1 MQRKQLSERKF
12 VMKQLGVLDS
22 AFINLEQPNTP
33 QHIGGLGIYDPS
45 TAPGGFV
52 RFKQV
57 ISSFERRLATMP
69 LFRTRLV
76 EVPGGLDKPYWV
88 RDENFDV
95 EFHLRHIALP
105 QPGDWRQLCIQ
116 AARLH
121 ARPLDMT
128 RPLWEV
134 YIIEGLDKIPN
145 IPQGSFA
152 VYTKIHHS
160 LVDGAGSQGFMAALH
175 DLEPV
180 PAEQFQRMDNA
191 DKDISDREPAAGEL
205 LTRAAINSAKD
216 AVSLTR
222 GAINLAGDLVKMG
235 LALSRDEIPAAEM
248 YAPKT
253 RLNKPV
259 GPHRVFESATFKLLD
274 FKALKNATATT
285 INDVALSVISGAMRK
300 YLEHYNELPDE
311 SLTAS
316 MPLNMRSRRGQS
328 EDNNQVGSVFAALH
342 TNIEDPRQRLQAI
355 HISTQSAKQYGEKSP
370 MVDTLKLAGIFS
382 PLVTKTAARLWSE
395 SEMSTALPTN
405 ISTVISNVPGPNFD
419 LYCAGARLVSNHGLG
434 LLTPG
439 VGIFQMVYSSSDIF
453 TISVLAD
460 RDIIPDPEFYR
471 RCIEVSFKE
480 HKAVILDVKPV
491 KTSEKNSVQTKAK
504 AKANTSVPIKKN
516 TMKKKTSVNKRL
528 SASTSLK
535 KKKGKPRKVIDIK
548 E

>member
-1 MQRKQLSERKF
+1 
-12 VMKQLGVLDS
+12 MKQLGVLDS

-45 TAPGGFV
+45 TAPDGFV

-105 QPGDWRQLCIQ
+105 HPGDWRQLCIQ

-134 YIIEGLDKIPN
+134 YIIEGLDNISN

-160 LVDGAGSQGFMAALH
+160 MVDGAGSQGFMAALH

-180 PAEQFQRMDNA
+180 PAQQFKALNTDEQG
-191 DKDISDREPAAGEL
+191 ISDREPAVGEL
-205 LTRAAINSAKD
+205 LTRAVINSAKD
-216 AVSLTR
+216 AVSLTKS
-222 GAINLAGDLVKMG
+222 AVNLTGDLVKMG
-235 LALSRDEIPAAEM
+235 LALVRDEMPVPEM

-285 INDVALSVISGAMRK
+285 INDVALSVIGGAMRK

-316 MPLNMRSRRGQS
+316 FPLNMRSRRSQS
-328 EDNNQVGSVFAALH
+328 KDNNQVGSVFASLH
-342 TNIEDPRQRLQAI
+342 TNIADPAERLQAI
-355 HISTQSAKQYGEKSP
+355 HISTQAAKQFGEKSP
-370 MVDTLKLAGIFS
+370 LVDTLKLAGIFS
-382 PLVTKTAARLWSE
+382 PLVTKAAVRLWSE
-395 SEMSTALPTN
+395 SEISSALPTN

-439 VGIFQMVYSSSDIF
+439 VGIFQMVYSSSNIF

-471 RCIEVSFKE
+471 QCIEESFAE
-480 HKAVILDVKPV
+480 HKAAILGKTMNKTVVKGSAKLKP
-491 KTSEKNSVQTKAK
+491 KAKPKAKNSVPADKVSA
-504 AKANTSVPIKKN
+504 
-516 TMKKKTSVNKRL
+516 KKKTSVRKVVREN
-528 SASTSLK
+528 TSLK
-535 KKKGKPRKVIDIK
+535 KKKGPPTKVVDK
-548 E
+548 KVQ

>member
-1 MQRKQLSERKF
+1 MQRKQLPQRKLI
-12 VMKQLGVLDS
+12 MKQLGVLDS

-105 QPGDWRQLCIQ
+105 HPGDWRQLCIQ

-180 PAEQFQRMDNA
+180 PAEQFQPMNNDE
-191 DKDISDREPAAGEL
+191 KGISDREPTAGEL

-216 AVSLTR
+216 AVNLTR
-222 GAINLAGDLVKMG
+222 GAVSLTSDLVKMG
-235 LALSRDEIPAAEM
+235 LALSRNEMPVPEM

-316 MPLNMRSRRGQS
+316 MPLNMRSRRSQS
-328 EDNNQVGSVFAALH
+328 KDNNQVGSIFASLH
-342 TNIEDPRQRLQAI
+342 TNIAGPVERLQAI
-355 HISTQSAKQYGEKSP
+355 HVSTQTAKQFGEKSP
-370 MVDTLKLAGIFS
+370 MVDALKLAGIFS

-395 SEMSTALPTN
+395 SEMSSVLPTN

-471 RCIEVSFKE
+471 ECIEKSFEE
-480 HKAVILDVKPV
+480 HISVILGRAVSKPAAKRSVKAKQKSNKSTPV
-491 KTSEKNSVQTKAK
+491 KKVAAK
-504 AKANTSVPIKKN
+504 KSPPV
-516 TMKKKTSVNKRL
+516 KKTVKVN
-528 SASTSLK
+528 TSLK
-535 KKKGKPRKVIDIK
+535 KTKGRPKKVADKKA
-548 E
+548 

>member
-1 MQRKQLSERKF
+1 MQRKQLPQRKLI
-12 VMKQLGVLDS
+12 MKQLGVLDS

-105 QPGDWRQLCIQ
+105 HPGDWRQLCIQ

-180 PAEQFQRMDNA
+180 PAEQFQPMNNDE
-191 DKDISDREPAAGEL
+191 KGISDREPTAGEL

-216 AVSLTR
+216 AVNLTR
-222 GAINLAGDLVKMG
+222 GAVSLTSDLVKMG
-235 LALSRDEIPAAEM
+235 LALSRDEMPAPEM

-316 MPLNMRSRRGQS
+316 MPLNMRSRRSQS
-328 EDNNQVGSVFAALH
+328 KDNNQVGSIFASLH
-342 TNIEDPRQRLQAI
+342 TNIAGPVERLQAI
-355 HISTQSAKQYGEKSP
+355 HVSTQTAKQFGEKSP
-370 MVDTLKLAGIFS
+370 MVDALKLAGIFS

-395 SEMSTALPTN
+395 SEMSSILPTN

-471 RCIEVSFKE
+471 ECIEASFEEHMTVILGKTIGKAAVKGSVKAKGKAKKSVSTK
-480 HKAVILDVKPV
+480 KAVV
-491 KTSEKNSVQTKAK
+491 
-504 AKANTSVPIKKN
+504 
-516 TMKKKTSVNKRL
+516 KKKSSVKSKIRPN
-528 SASTSLK
+528 TSLK
-535 KKKGKPRKVIDIK
+535 KKKGTPRKVTDK
-548 E
+548 KA

>member
-1 MQRKQLSERKF
+1 
-12 VMKQLGVLDS
+12 MKQLGVLDS

-180 PAEQFQRMDNA
+180 PAQQFQSMNSA
-191 DKDISDREPAAGEL
+191 EQGISDREPTSGEL
-205 LTRAAINSAKD
+205 LARAAINSAKS
-216 AVSLTR
+216 AVSLTK
-222 GAINLAGDLVKMG
+222 GAVGLTGDLVKMG
-235 LALSRDEIPAAEM
+235 LALSRDEMPAPEM

-259 GPHRVFESATFKLLD
+259 GPHRVFESATFKLID

-285 INDVALSVISGAMRK
+285 INDVALSVIGGAMRK

-316 MPLNMRSRRGQS
+316 LPVNMRSRRSQS
-328 EDNNQVGSVFAALH
+328 KDNNQVGSIFASLH
-342 TNIEDPRQRLQAI
+342 TNIAGPAERLQAI
-355 HISTQSAKQYGEKSP
+355 HISTQAAKQFGEKSP
-370 MVDTLKLAGIFS
+370 TVDALKLAGIFS

-395 SEMSTALPTN
+395 SEMSSALPTN

-439 VGIFQMVYSSSDIF
+439 VGIFQMVYSSSNIF

-460 RDIIPDPEFYR
+460 RDIMPDPEFYR
-471 RCIEVSFKE
+471 ECIEESFEE
-480 HKAVILDVKPV
+480 HISVILGRAVSKPAAKRSVKAKQKSNKSAPV
-491 KTSEKNSVQTKAK
+491 KKVA
-504 AKANTSVPIKKN
+504 AKKN
-516 TMKKKTSVNKRL
+516 PSVKKTVKVNI
-528 SASTSLK
+528 SLK
-535 KKKGKPRKVIDIK
+535 KTKGRPRKVADK
-548 E
+548 KA

>member
-1 MQRKQLSERKF
+1 
-12 VMKQLGVLDS
+12 MKQLGVLDS

-45 TAPGGFV
+45 TAPDGFV

-105 QPGDWRQLCIQ
+105 HPGDWRQLCIQ
-116 AARLH
+116 VARLH

-160 LVDGAGSQGFMAALH
+160 MVDGAGSQGFMAALH

-180 PAEQFQRMDNA
+180 PAQQFQTMNA
-191 DKDISDREPAAGEL
+191 DEQGISDREPAVGEL

-216 AVSLTR
+216 AVSLTK
-222 GAINLAGDLVKMG
+222 GAVNLTGDLVKMG
-235 LALSRDEIPAAEM
+235 LALVRDEMPAPEM

-285 INDVALSVISGAMRK
+285 INDVALSVIGGAMRK

-316 MPLNMRSRRGQS
+316 FPLNMRSRRS
-328 EDNNQVGSVFAALH
+328 RSKDNNQVGSVFASLH
-342 TNIEDPRQRLQAI
+342 TNIADPAERLQAI
-355 HISTQSAKQYGEKSP
+355 HISTQAAKQFGEKSP
-370 MVDTLKLAGIFS
+370 LVDTLKLAGIFS
-382 PLVTKTAARLWSE
+382 PLVTKAAARLWSE
-395 SEMSTALPTN
+395 SEISSTLPTN

-439 VGIFQMVYSSSDIF
+439 VGIFQMVYSSSNIF

-471 RCIEVSFKE
+471 QCIEESFAE
-480 HKAVILDVKPV
+480 HKAAILGKTMNKTVVKGSAKLKP
-491 KTSEKNSVQTKAK
+491 KTKNSVP
-504 AKANTSVPIKKN
+504 ANKVSA
-516 TMKKKTSVNKRL
+516 KKKTSVRKVVRAN
-528 SASTSLK
+528 TSLK
-535 KKKGKPRKVIDIK
+535 KKKGAPTKVVDK
-548 E
+548 KVQ

>member
-1 MQRKQLSERKF
+1 
-12 VMKQLGVLDS
+12 
-22 AFINLEQPNTP
+22 
-33 QHIGGLGIYDPS
+33 
-45 TAPGGFV
+45 
-52 RFKQV
+52 
-57 ISSFERRLATMP
+57 
-69 LFRTRLV
+69 
-76 EVPGGLDKPYWV
+76 
-88 RDENFDV
+88 
-95 EFHLRHIALP
+95 
-105 QPGDWRQLCIQ
+105 
-116 AARLH
+116 
-121 ARPLDMT
+121 
-128 RPLWEV
+128 
-134 YIIEGLDKIPN
+134 
-145 IPQGSFA
+145 
-152 VYTKIHHS
+152 
-160 LVDGAGSQGFMAALH
+160 
-175 DLEPV
+175 
-180 PAEQFQRMDNA
+180 
-191 DKDISDREPAAGEL
+191 
-205 LTRAAINSAKD
+205 
-216 AVSLTR
+216 
-222 GAINLAGDLVKMG
+222 
-235 LALSRDEIPAAEM
+235 
-248 YAPKT
+248 
-253 RLNKPV
+253 
-259 GPHRVFESATFKLLD
+259 
-274 FKALKNATATT
+274 
-285 INDVALSVISGAMRK
+285 
-300 YLEHYNELPDE
+300 
-311 SLTAS
+311 
-316 MPLNMRSRRGQS
+316 MRSRRGQS

-491 KTSEKNSVQTKAK
+491 KTSEKNSVQTKTKAK